1 MRVRIGEQSEI
12 QVRSEAV
19 ALGYLLD
26 GAVVSGLDAGGWYHT
41 HDAGSLAAGVLRVGR
56 RIRPPMCIGRTPV
69 DPEELEATIV
79 RVPGVREA
87 VVLPVQRGDTAHVR
101 AVVATSL
108 DARVLAERLTT
119 ALPPDRLPKE
129 IEVVDALP
137 KSPAGK
143 VLQKYL
149 V

>member
-1 MRVRIGEQSEI
+1 
-12 QVRSEAV
+12 
-19 ALGYLLD
+19 
-26 GAVVSGLDAGGWYHT
+26 
-41 HDAGSLAAGVLRVGR
+41 
-56 RIRPPMCIGRTPV
+56 MCIDRTPV

-87 VVLPVQRGDTAHVR
+87 VVLPIQRGDTAHVR